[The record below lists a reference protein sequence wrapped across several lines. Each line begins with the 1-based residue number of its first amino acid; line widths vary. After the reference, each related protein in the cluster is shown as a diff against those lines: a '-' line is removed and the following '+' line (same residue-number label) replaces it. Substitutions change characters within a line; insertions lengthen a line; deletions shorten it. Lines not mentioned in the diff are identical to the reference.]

1 MHRSEPA
8 LDPRLRT
15 TAICLVTVCLMGGSS
30 GAALLGDDQPA
41 FPYQFFLPPVEASE
55 GLFTGIALF
64 NPEGEAVEVR
74 VERVELDTGTI
85 LSQSELELQPGAQL
99 AKLFSELPGMSSGRD
114 AASWIRVRSRRSDTV
129 VMAQIGD
136 YSLNRLDGVLAQ
148 RRSARHLLLAPVLS
162 GTVLGG
168 RALTSQISII
178 NPTEVDSRVL
188 ISFDHG
194 DGRRSEETLDLGS
207 GRGSVIHAA
216 GPTGSGSGAGWVE
229 IQALAGEGV
238 VGFLQI
244 GAADGATLLMLPGLE
259 PGRFANLWSPQF
271 ATLPGLFSSWVSLVN
286 PLNRAVD
293 IGFEAIT
300 EDGHVAYGPVQRQ
313 MDPGSGILLEAR
325 EIFEF
330 GEDGFVGTLKVT
342 VKDAFGVNGA
352 VVFGRSDLASAAAA
366 VLDGLPS
373 PIARFG
379 HVASYPDRFYT
390 GVALVNPGPDRS
402 EIGLSVRSVD
412 GSEVA
417 SAAIGLPAGGRL
429 SKVLPELAESM
440 GSLNMEGGSIVI
452 SASSPVLAQELFGT
466 QSGNLLSAVPASREE
481 VDPLCRDARRWP
493 FRTDSIWNLP
503 LGEGAL
509 LVPAGL
515 QAPLSMGM
523 TVDEDVLIL
532 HPDAPGKP
540 VMRNTAG
547 WDRNK
552 SRCGTVTD
560 TRVFEELVPVP
571 DDFSTDPG
579 FLGLTPNMS
588 AALLLADGVTV
599 KQTQPF
605 HICGPGGTVTSQ
617 YVFPDVHLRDGDGI
631 RGAHGGSGMSSLGGT
646 VRLGEL
652 VPGGVIRHALKVNL
666 FARKYLHYSSGEAT
680 PGYRWPA
687 VVADGYAGNSTHPC
701 AYGGEN
707 PELQMG
713 ALLALDRQFDL
724 GRLRTEP
731 ARILARAFMD
741 YGAYVVDDTCWDV
754 FAVATEWSP
763 DGRVIDEFK
772 EVWGWPMETAK
783 LSSCREE
790 NPECLWARD
799 IADLLQAMQVVINNS
814 MDRPGGGGVRY
825 RPLAPPFC
833 E

>member
-1 MHRSEPA
+1 
-8 LDPRLRT
+8 
-15 TAICLVTVCLMGGSS
+15 
-30 GAALLGDDQPA
+30 
-41 FPYQFFLPPVEASE
+41 
-55 GLFTGIALF
+55 
-64 NPEGEAVEVR
+64 
-74 VERVELDTGTI
+74 
-85 LSQSELELQPGAQL
+85 
-99 AKLFSELPGMSSGRD
+99 
-114 AASWIRVRSRRSDTV
+114 
-129 VMAQIGD
+129 
-136 YSLNRLDGVLAQ
+136 
-148 RRSARHLLLAPVLS
+148 
-162 GTVLGG
+162 
-168 RALTSQISII
+168 
-178 NPTEVDSRVL
+178 
-188 ISFDHG
+188 
-194 DGRRSEETLDLGS
+194 
-207 GRGSVIHAA
+207 
-216 GPTGSGSGAGWVE
+216 
-229 IQALAGEGV
+229 
-238 VGFLQI
+238 
-244 GAADGATLLMLPGLE
+244 
-259 PGRFANLWSPQF
+259 
-271 ATLPGLFSSWVSLVN
+271 
-286 PLNRAVD
+286 
-293 IGFEAIT
+293 
-300 EDGHVAYGPVQRQ
+300 
-313 MDPGSGILLEAR
+313 
-325 EIFEF
+325 
-330 GEDGFVGTLKVT
+330 
-342 VKDAFGVNGA
+342 
-352 VVFGRSDLASAAAA
+352 
-366 VLDGLPS
+366 
-373 PIARFG
+373 
-379 HVASYPDRFYT
+379 
-390 GVALVNPGPDRS
+390 
-402 EIGLSVRSVD
+402 
-412 GSEVA
+412 
-417 SAAIGLPAGGRL
+417 
-429 SKVLPELAESM
+429 
-440 GSLNMEGGSIVI
+440 
-452 SASSPVLAQELFGT
+452 
-466 QSGNLLSAVPASREE
+466 
-481 VDPLCRDARRWP
+481 
-493 FRTDSIWNLP
+493 
-503 LGEGAL
+503 
-509 LVPAGL
+509 
-515 QAPLSMGM
+515 
-523 TVDEDVLIL
+523 
-532 HPDAPGKP
+532 
-540 VMRNTAG
+540 MRNTAG

-617 YVFPDVHLRDGDGI
+617 YLFPDVHLRDGDGI

-666 FARKYLHYSSGEAT
+666 FARKYLHYSADEST